1 MVHRTLG
8 YHQLRGDLTVGEP
21 SAHEGR
27 DLRFTA
33 SEDVQLRT
41 NQRSLRYW
49 DRRRRLGFLFREG
62 VLHGPLVR
70 HRSSLRASSPPPF
83 FSQGGARAPQV
94 GLEHPKLVARRGAPH
109 VRGKGLPSPPK
120 PPRSLDFPPP
130 PCPPR
135 H

>member
-1 MVHRTLG
+1 MLRRTLG

-49 DRRRRLGFLFREG
+49 ERRRRLGFLFREG

-70 HRSSLRASSPPPF
+70 HRSSLRACYLPHLF
-83 FSQGGARAPQV
+83 FHEGARATQV
-94 GLEHPKLVARRGAPH
+94 GLEHRKLVAR
-109 VRGKGLPSPPK
+109 
-120 PPRSLDFPPP
+120 
-130 PCPPR
+130 
-135 H
+135 